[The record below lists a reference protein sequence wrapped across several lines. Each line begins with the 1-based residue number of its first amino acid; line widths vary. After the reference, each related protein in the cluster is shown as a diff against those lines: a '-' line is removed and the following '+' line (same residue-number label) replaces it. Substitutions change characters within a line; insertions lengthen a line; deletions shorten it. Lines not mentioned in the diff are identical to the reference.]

1 MPTNPDETAAQW
13 KDRVTN
19 DVDNLQRAADNA
31 RGGSELEQAAA
42 NEALAIGKRNT
53 TATWNGD
60 NDV

>member
-1 MPTNPDETAAQW
+1 MPTDPDETAAQW
-13 KDRVTN
+13 KDRVT
-19 DVDNLQRAADNA
+19 DHVDNLQRAADNA
-31 RGGSELEQAAA
+31 AGGSELEQAAA